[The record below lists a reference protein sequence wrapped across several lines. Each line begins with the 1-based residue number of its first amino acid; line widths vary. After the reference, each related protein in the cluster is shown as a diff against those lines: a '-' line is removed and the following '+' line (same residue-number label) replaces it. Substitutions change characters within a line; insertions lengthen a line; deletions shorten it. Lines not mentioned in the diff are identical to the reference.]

1 MSISAAITPRSSSVV
16 AALRDLG
23 RWKLGTPL
31 EIASTP
37 VRAAHPEEKARRTR
51 KPPARPVRP
60 CSQPAWV
67 TTSKPADSARPRVP
81 VSSWTRPTT
90 AMMPMTPM
98 YR

>member
-1 MSISAAITPRSSSVV
+1 MLPRSNSVV

-37 VRAAHPEEKARRTR
+37 VRAAQPEENARRTR

-67 TTSKPADSARPRVP
+67 TTSSPADSACPSVP
-81 VSSWTRPTT
+81 VSSWMRPTT